1 MIILNK
7 DIIKL
12 EAVSS
17 TNDFA
22 KDILLK
28 SIPKADITIIDT
40 KEQTKGRGQRGN
52 HWESEKN
59 KNISLSIIIKPI
71 FLKPNLQFYLSMSV
85 SLAIVNCLTEF
96 VEHISIKWPNDIY
109 INNKKICGILIEN
122 RLQGD
127 SIQYSIIGIGLNIN
141 QLDFSDWIPNP
152 TSLILEKGIEIDIES
167 LKTRLIKCF
176 EEEYSNLINHDFET
190 ISREYLKHL
199 YLRNILSQFRDS
211 IGLFEGKIKSV
222 DSSGYIEIEK
232 LNNEIKYYTFKE
244 VEYIKPI

>member
-12 EAVSS
+12 ESVSS

-52 HWESEKN
+52 YWESEKN
-59 KNISLSIIIKPI
+59 KNISLSIIIKPT

-85 SLAIVNCLTEF
+85 SLAIVNCLSEF
-96 VEHISIKWPNDIY
+96 VENITIKWPNDIY

-122 RLQGD
+122 RLLGD

-141 QLDFSDWIPNP
+141 QRNFSDWIPNP
-152 TSLILEKGIEIDIES
+152 TSLILENGIEINIES
-167 LKTRLIKCF
+167 IKTKLIECF
-176 EEEYSNLINHDFET
+176 EGQYSKLIAHDFET
-190 ISREYLKHL
+190 ISREYLKNL
-199 YLRNILSQFRDS
+199 YLRNILSLFKDS
-211 IGLFEGKIKSV
+211 TGHFEGKIKSV

-232 LNNEIKYYTFKE
+232 SNNEIKFYTFKE